1 MFSDIDYSDYLSDS
15 SPSSMQ
21 SFKTAKEYF
30 SILLSQPFF
39 VAKTVLQVK
48 SQAVTD
54 DGSISL
60 QDVEDMRRPPS
71 SYRDSLYSDVW
82 TQEQQPQV
90 LS

>member
-1 MFSDIDYSDYLSDS
+1 MLDDA
-15 SPSSMQ
+15 
-21 SFKTAKEYF
+21 AKEYF
-30 SILLSQPFF
+30 SILISQPFY

-54 DGSISL
+54 SSISL

-82 TQEQQPQV
+82 TQEQQPQIHG
-90 LS
+90 